1 MILAQKSSSTRKRA
15 VFQMQANPYVTSHA
29 AGAPQE
35 YFLALPQRLPLRR
48 ELANPQDLTEGEI

>member
-1 MILAQKSSSTRKRA
+1 
-15 VFQMQANPYVTSHA
+15 MQANPYVTSHA
-29 AGAPQE
+29 AGVPQE